1 MSRALRL
8 GLITAVLAASA
19 GSADAAPRARLI
31 ETRAT
36 YPDRAFILALPS
48 RHALIAPQVKVT
60 ENGSPVHRFRLS
72 RAGSEKGSESAVVLA
87 IDTSRSMQGKPIADA
102 ILAARAFALHRNP
115 HQPLAI
121 VTFDNKV
128 KVLQPFTTDP
138 SKIGAALRT
147 APTLAQGTR
156 IYDGLDQSL
165 SLIAKAHP
173 ASSEIV
179 LLSDGADVGSV
190 AKPAPVLRR
199 LARQHTRVFS
209 VGLASS
215 AFDPQTLGRV
225 ARASGGSFVRANQ
238 PSDLQRIFAAISA
251 RLASEYLLRYRTV
264 VPAGQRVAVKVVAP
278 GVEPATASYVAPRL
292 VFKDPPPYKLS
303 STDRLIQSPLAM
315 VLVVLVIALLLG
327 LGIANI
333 ARRRPDPLVHRVGGF
348 VTLRSG
354 PVIAEQPRRVP
365 LTARIANRRR
375 QRNRASIGARIAPT
389 LELAGIE
396 QSATE
401 VILLTLGATVL
412 VAVILNLLMGPLGIL
427 LAVLVVPLG
436 ARSFVLGRLRRKRR
450 LFAEQLPDNLEVL
463 PRRFARATASSAR
476 WRSSPQMRRSRR
488 RASSVA
494 WSRTSSSACR
504 SKTRSR
510 SPSTGWTNPDLDQV
524 ALVARLQREMG
535 ANSAEVLDRVV
546 DTVRAR
552 MELRRLVRTLTA
564 QGRLSRWI
572 LTCLPIALALLLSL
586 VSPGYMDPLFH
597 KPLGQLL
604 LAVAVVMVATGSWV
618 IGRLVEIEI

>member
-1 MSRALRL
+1 M
-8 GLITAVLAASA
+8 
-19 GSADAAPRARLI
+19 
-31 ETRAT
+31 
-36 YPDRAFILALPS
+36 
-48 RHALIAPQVKVT
+48 
-60 ENGSPVHRFRLS
+60 
-72 RAGSEKGSESAVVLA
+72 VLA

-147 APTLAQGTR
+147 VPTLAQGTR

-389 LELAGIE
+389 LELAGIG

-401 VILLTLGATVL
+401 VILLTLGATIL
-412 VAVILNLLMGPLGIL
+412 VALILNLLMGPLGIL

-463 PRRFARATASSAR
+463 TASLRSGHSLVGALAVVAADAQEPSKSEFNRVVADEQFGMPLEDALKVTVERMDESRSRPGRARRPAPAGDGSQLRRGARSCRRHGARPHGAAPHRAHADGAGAALALDPHVPADRARAAALARLPGVHGPVVPQAARSAAARRGGRDGRDRLLGDRPARGDQDLAHGHRRDPRRPPLRRRRCARLRDRARAAGPAQR
-476 WRSSPQMRRSRR
+476 EPRPDRRVRLHRAGRR
-488 RASSVA
+488 RRVA
-494 WSRTSSSACR
+494 AEGRAAQTS
-504 SKTRSR
+504 TRSR
-510 SPSTGWTNPDLDQV
+510 PG
-524 ALVARLQREMG
+524 
-535 ANSAEVLDRVV
+535 SATR
-546 DTVRAR
+546 
-552 MELRRLVRTLTA
+552 
-564 QGRLSRWI
+564 
-572 LTCLPIALALLLSL
+572 
-586 VSPGYMDPLFH
+586 
-597 KPLGQLL
+597 
-604 LAVAVVMVATGSWV
+604 
-618 IGRLVEIEI
+618 

>member
-1 MSRALRL
+1 MSKALRL
-8 GLITAVLAASA
+8 GLIAAVLAASA

-36 YPDRAFILALPS
+36 YPDRAYILALPS

-87 IDTSRSMQGKPIADA
+87 IDTSRSMRGKPIADA

-121 VTFDNKV
+121 VTFDKKV

-147 APTLAQGTR
+147 VPTLEQGTR

-278 GVEPATASYVAPRL
+278 GVEPARAFYVAPRL
-292 VFKDPPPYKLS
+292 VFKDPPPYTLS

-315 VLVVLVIALLLG
+315 LLVVLVIALLLG

-333 ARRRPDPLVHRVGGF
+333 ARRRPDPLVDRVGGF

-365 LTARIANRRR
+365 VTARIANRRR

-396 QSATE
+396 QSASE

-412 VAVILNLLMGPLGIL
+412 AALILNLLMGPLGIL

-463 PRRFARATASSAR
+463 TASL
-476 WRSSPQMRRSRR
+476 RSGHSLVG
-488 RASSVA
+488 ALAVVA
-494 WSRTSSSACR
+494 ADAQEP
-504 SKTRSR
+504 SKSEFNRVVADEQFGMPLEDALKVTVERMA
-510 SPSTGWTNPDLDQV
+510 NPDLDQV

-552 MELRRLVRTLTA
+552 MELRRIVRTLTA

-586 VSPGYMDPLFH
+586 VSRGYMDPLFH

-604 LAVAVVMVATGSWV
+604 LALAVVMVATGSWV